1 MTRERTLII
10 LGAIVLLSP
19 WSGLPLAWLTWILLG
34 IGVVVMVIGF
44 TLIRRSKTPLP
55 PSEPPLHL
63 EPESRSSHIA
73 FS

>member
-1 MTRERTLII
+1 MTRERALII
-10 LGAIVLLSP
+10 LGAVVLLSP
-19 WSGLPLAWLTWILLG
+19 WSGLPLVWLTWILLG

-44 TLIRRSKTPLP
+44 TLMRRSKTLP

>member
-44 TLIRRSKTPLP
+44 TLMRRSKTTLP
-55 PSEPPLHL
+55 PSEPSLHL
-63 EPESRSSHIA
+63 EPESRCSHIA